1 LCHLNFAGNLGE
13 TIMANI
19 SAELVKDL
27 RDKTG
32 AGFMDCKK
40 ALNETQGD
48 FEKAIDL
55 LRKKGIISAAK
66 RKGRDASEGTIG
78 SYIHQ
83 GGRIGVLLE
92 LKCETDFVA
101 RTDDFTSLQRDIA
114 MHIAAIA
121 PKYLKSDD
129 IPAEDMKREKAIY
142 SEQAKASGKPEN
154 IIEKIVD
161 GRMKKFYA
169 EVCLLDQAF
178 IKDED
183 RTVQQVVD
191 EAAGKL
197 GENLQ
202 VGRFVRFELGE
213 EAKAQSNGAA

>member
-1 LCHLNFAGNLGE
+1 
-13 TIMANI
+13 MADI
-19 SAELVKDL
+19 SAELVKNL

-40 ALNETQGD
+40 ALNETAGD

-101 RTDDFTSLQRDIA
+101 RTDDFAALQKDIA

-121 PKYLKSDD
+121 PKYLTSEDIPSDD
-129 IPAEDMKREKAIY
+129 LEREKAIY
-142 SEQAKASGKPEN
+142 AEQAKASGKPDN
-154 IIEKIVD
+154 IIDKIVE
-161 GRMKKFYA
+161 GRLKKFYA
-169 EVCLLDQAF
+169 EVCLMEQSF
-178 IKDED
+178 VKDED
-183 RTVQQVVD
+183 RTVQQIVD
-191 EAAGKL
+191 EVAGKL
-197 GENLQ
+197 GENVQ

-213 EAKAQSNGAA
+213 EAKAQSNGQA